1 MSFEGYIT
9 SLCKKVNQKLQ
20 AQAKIINYID
30 LPKRKLSMK
39 VFITMIMTY
48 DYFNESLYHYD

>member
-30 LPKRKLSMK
+30 LPKRQLSMK

>member
-9 SLCKKVNQKLQ
+9 SLCEKVNQKLQ

-39 VFITMIMTY
+39 VFMTIIMR
-48 DYFNESLYHYD
+48 